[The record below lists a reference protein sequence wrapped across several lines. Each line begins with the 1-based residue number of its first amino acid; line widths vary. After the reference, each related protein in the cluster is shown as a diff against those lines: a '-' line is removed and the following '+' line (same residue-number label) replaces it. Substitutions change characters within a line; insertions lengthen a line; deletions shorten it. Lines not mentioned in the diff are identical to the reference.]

1 TNKQSTSN
9 PREPPVEIQAVFC
22 CCGKG
27 KKLTEN
33 DSLLSERKEGSRIQA
48 VVFLGKICKCF
59 FSSIQAYKA

>member
-1 TNKQSTSN
+1 AKAKSYKSENLSKSKISTNKQSTSN

-33 DSLLSERKEGSRIQA
+33 DSLLG
-48 VVFLGKICKCF
+48 
-59 FSSIQAYKA
+59 FSLYL